1 MQNQNGDIMDEVA
14 AIFNNADEVLA
25 KNDALALA

>member
-1 MQNQNGDIMDEVA
+1 MDEVA

-25 KNDALALA
+25 KHDALALA